1 MPLSSIR
8 RPFLVAAAEGRSS
21 SLIFH
26 MNQTQKMFQLKSI
39 LFMLKQMESSFTQKN
54 KNKEGGHPA
63 TEG

>member
-1 MPLSSIR
+1 
-8 RPFLVAAAEGRSS
+8 LVDAAEGRSS
-21 SLIFH
+21 SLIFQ
-26 MNQTQKMFQLKSI
+26 MNKTQKMFQLKSF